1 MSLFLFKLLKFCI
14 VGISGLVI
22 DFSLTFFM
30 KEMLKVNKYFANS
43 AGFIT
48 AASTN
53 YILNRIWTFQ
63 SGDPEI
69 FIQYT
74 KFFIISLIGLILNN
88 TILFL
93 LHRNNRMNF
102 YFAKVIAIIFVT
114 LWNFLANFLYTF
126 SNIT

>member
-1 MSLFLFKLLKFCI
+1 M

-30 KEMLKVNKYFANS
+30 KEMLKVNKYIANS
-43 AGFIT
+43 AGFLT

-63 SGDPEI
+63 SGDPKI
-69 FIQYT
+69 FIQFT

-88 TILFL
+88 TILYF

-102 YFAKVIAIIFVT
+102 YFAKVIAIILVT

-126 SNIT
+126 SNVT